1 MLGFASMSKM
11 KMNPSSYP
19 TDYFYDMYL
28 IRSTGDKKY
37 ISTYYLSE
45 LKTNPDFFWALI
57 EHLKTKVILPDRIT
71 LPGEQEGVAQIE
83 FLRNQGD
90 FILPS
95 TNN

>member
-1 MLGFASMSKM
+1 MSKM
-11 KMNPSSYP
+11 MMNFSSYRN
-19 TDYFYDMYL
+19 DSCYDMYL

-45 LKTNPDFFWALI
+45 LKKNPDFFWTLI
-57 EHLKTKVILPDRIT
+57 EHLKTQVILPDRIT
-71 LPGEQEGVAQIE
+71 LPGEQEGVEQIE

-90 FILPS
+90 FILSS